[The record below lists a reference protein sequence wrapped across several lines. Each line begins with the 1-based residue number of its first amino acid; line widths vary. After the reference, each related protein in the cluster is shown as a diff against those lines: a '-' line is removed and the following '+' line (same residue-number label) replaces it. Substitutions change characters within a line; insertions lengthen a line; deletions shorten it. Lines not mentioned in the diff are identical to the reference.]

1 MAIYMEEEREHPKN
15 PRKALLLALLLGP
28 IGMFYATVTWAT
40 VMLFMNLIFG
50 VITYGL
56 AILILWPIGA
66 NIAYNAVI
74 ERNRKL
80 LQEKNCS
87 SRGLLS
93 PARAKSLIG
102 IGRSSKPIQ
111 SDDWRPVSG
120 SSSPTLEKRASAG
133 LIWPMAAWF
142 FRTIGTGTL
151 RTIQLKGNSSACATA
166 GGKPKLA
173 HKLTANNNDVIESRL
188 SRLKSLREKDLIDE
202 AEYGEKKKA
211 ILDEL

>member
-80 LQEKNCS
+80 LQEKNRS

-93 PARAKSLIG
+93 PGRAKALLG
-102 IGRSSKPIQ
+102 IGRSSKPVQ
-111 SDDWRPVSG
+111 SDNWRPVSG
-120 SSSPTLEKRASAG
+120 PSSPALEKRASAG
-133 LIWPMAAWF
+133 LIGRLPPGF
-142 FRTIGTGTL
+142 SGP
-151 RTIQLKGNSSACATA
+151 SALERCAEFT
-166 GGKPKLA
+166 
-173 HKLTANNNDVIESRL
+173 
-188 SRLKSLREKDLIDE
+188 
-202 AEYGEKKKA
+202 
-211 ILDEL
+211 